1 MALSPFPSAPCSLCF
16 LPPRYRGF
24 AAAPLIRFFVAS
36 LSVSL
41 SLVLSAGPLS
51 PSLLS
56 SNSSLSPVSALL
68 PSGALPVLF
77 PAWAVVE
84 EYAELEETGEQSH
97 HRRQRIDVSVP
108 SFEAHSALQPSGVEA
123 EKSFFSWE
131 SYHSRVLICEA
142 CQCLSSLVLEL
153 LTGSGTTAKT
163 ETESVGEESRQAQ
176 REGEA
181 ETRKSDVERKGEGE
195 RQPAQ
200 ERKAGQDQ
208 VSSRERQ
215 SVGATS
221 EVRGAAVEQ
230 GKGDTKESHKG
241 SGEAETDGRASEKKG
256 LEIERTRAAEKNSRE
271 AAQEKRRRTE
281 RIIAL
286 DQILEANKLCSFG
299 YWKPFA
305 DKTEELTVREMQTA
319 CRSLLAA
326 ESESISSFLATH
338 PEATGRSLSEFL
350 CLPERCTSL
359 WREDDLPAKRE
370 NQAERNLRLGRAFL
384 RWNRDQPGIIETDSG
399 LQFRMIKPNHDHR
412 ARHPKGE
419 RDLIHMHYLGK
430 RLNGETFQNTFSRG
444 HAAVVELGKL
454 VPGWQEALKILKTG
468 EEMHAYLPPEIAFG
482 ELGVEGKIGPN
493 EVLLLHIRLE
503 YIEYHE
509 HIPPH
514 YGSVAALPRPEFT
527 EKQKRE
533 ARERNKQ
540 KRKSDASTEG
550 LNSSD
555 EEKERAARAAER
567 RHTEL

>member
-1 MALSPFPSAPCSLCF
+1 MALSPFSSAPCSLCL
-16 LPPRYRGF
+16 LPPRRRCF
-24 AAAPLIRFFVAS
+24 VAAPLIRFFVAS

-41 SLVLSAGPLS
+41 SLVLTASPSS

-56 SNSSLSPVSALL
+56 SKSTLSPVSALL
-68 PSGALPVLF
+68 SSGALPVLF

-97 HRRQRIDVSVP
+97 HRRQRIDASLP

-123 EKSFFSWE
+123 EKSLFSWE
-131 SYHSRVLICEA
+131 SHHSRVLTCEV

-153 LTGSGTTAKT
+153 LTGSRKTANT
-163 ETESVGEESRQAQ
+163 ETERVGEESRLTQ

-181 ETRKSDVERKGEGE
+181 EARKSGKKGEGE

-200 ERKAGQDQ
+200 ERRAGQDTT

-215 SVGATS
+215 SVGAAS

-230 GKGDTKESHKG
+230 GKGDSKESHKG
-241 SGEAETDGRASEKKG
+241 SGEAETDGPASEEKG
-256 LEIERTRAAEKNSRE
+256 LEIERTTATEKTSRE

-286 DQILEANKLCSFG
+286 DQILEANTLCSFG

-305 DKTEELTVREMQTA
+305 DKTEELTVSEMLPA

-326 ESESISSFLATH
+326 ESENISSFLAAH
-338 PEATGRSLSEFL
+338 PEATARSLSESL
-350 CLPERCTSL
+350 CLPGPCTSL

-399 LQFRMIKPNHDHR
+399 LQFRIIKPNHDHR
-412 ARHPKGE
+412 ARHPKDE

-430 RLNGETFQNTFSRG
+430 RLNGQTFQNTFSRG

-482 ELGVEGKIGPN
+482 ELGVEGKIGPY

-514 YGSVAALPRPEFT
+514 YGSVAALPRPEFA

-533 ARERNKQ
+533 ARERNRQ
-540 KRKSDASTEG
+540 NRKSDASTESS
-550 LNSSD
+550 NSPD

-567 RHTEL
+567 RHAEL